1 MRIGIDIDDTI
12 TYSSDTFLE
21 YAKRYNKEKSIN
33 FVINENTLDVKM
45 SYGWKDDNLKE
56 FLSKYLV
63 EILDNTSPKED
74 AIDIINKLKLDGNQ
88 IYFITARGYKEIDKD
103 MYKLTRDWLYKHKF
117 KYDQLIINSK
127 TKIAECKKYKIDVF
141 IDDNYQHCKSIKEN
155 LNIPV
160 YLFATRYNKDIN
172 DKSIKKV
179 NNWFEI
185 YDCLEK
191 EVFNNENKA

>member
-21 YAKRYNKEKSIN
+21 YAKKYNKEKKIDFEIN
-33 FVINENTLDVKM
+33 DNTLDVKL
-45 SYGWKDDNLKE
+45 SYGWNDKNLKE
-56 FLSKYLV
+56 FLSKYLTTV
-63 EILDNTSPKED
+63 LENTDPKED
-74 AIDIINKLKLDGNQ
+74 AIEIINRLKRDGNQ
-88 IYFITARGYKEIDKD
+88 IYFITARGYKEIDGD
-103 MYKLTRDWLYKHKF
+103 MYEVTKKWLDKHKF

-127 TKIAECKKYKIDVF
+127 VKLEECIKNKIDVF
-141 IDDNYQHCKSIKEN
+141 IDDSYSHCKSIKEE

-160 YLFATRYNKDIN
+160 YLFKTRYNKDID

-185 YDCLEK
+185 YECLEK
-191 EVFNNENKA
+191 EVLNND